1 MFDRSLLLRVCAL
14 VAMAQLAACSSSTSS
29 TTSTAKDAASGDL
42 GQAADTKAQ
51 DTASGADTA
60 ASDTAAGDAAA
71 GDTTPAADIVIPAGN
86 TLIKDGEYYM
96 GVQAAPFGNLKLFF
110 KVTLTAGGALDG
122 GGLLKTFEI
131 RAVSAD
137 GWVGDPL
144 ASATNIVVA
153 ADNTFK
159 VSFDNIV
166 LPAKTTPTGSDVPV
180 SLVLMGVIHKDNWFC
195 GTVDGT
201 VPDFGVTLAGSKFR
215 GVAWGTE
222 KTPAE
227 SSCEGDNNPVY
238 THIATCPSIA
248 VGTNKM
254 NSATR
259 DRTFEVRLPAGDTP
273 TDALPLVLLYH
284 GVGGDA
290 PGMIT
295 DSGYDKLLQTEKLI
309 LVAPNS
315 ERDPKTGVAVLKT
328 DWYYG
333 ASLFDMDNPDLVYFD
348 DLVNCVSKTYKIDPK
363 RIYVTGMSGGGLEST
378 FIGANRAAVV
388 AAASPF
394 SGGFLVKWP
403 KYDHKVPFLVTWG
416 GANDSAYSQNF
427 DTLAKQLIGYLLG
440 AGNVTVQ
447 CNHGTGHKW
456 PAEMTAASWKFL
468 SSFTLDSTDNPFA
481 TSLPAVFPSYC
492 SISK

>member
-14 VAMAQLAACSSSTSS
+14 AAMAQLAACSSSSPS
-29 TTSTAKDAASGDL
+29 TTAKGAVAGDTTQTADSKGQDAASG
-42 GQAADTKAQ
+42 T
-51 DTASGADTA
+51 
-60 ASDTAAGDAAA
+60 DTAAGDTAAGDTAA

-96 GVQAAPFGNLKLFF
+96 GVQAAPFGNLKPFF

-122 GGLLKTFEI
+122 GGVLKTFEI

-137 GWVGDPL
+137 GWIGDPL
-144 ASATNIVVA
+144 ATAKDVA
-153 ADNTFK
+153 VGKDNTFK
-159 VSFDNIV
+159 ISFDSIV

-180 SLVLMGVIHKDNWFC
+180 SLVLTGVIHKDNWFC
-195 GTVDGT
+195 GDVDGM
-201 VPDFGVTLAGSKFR
+201 VPDFGQALTGSKFR

-227 SSCEGDNNPVY
+227 SSCEGDNNPIY

-259 DRTFEVRLPAGDTP
+259 DRTFEVRLPDGPTP
-273 TDALPLVLLYH
+273 TEALPLVLLYH

-290 PGMIT
+290 PTMIT
-295 DSGYDKLLQTEKLI
+295 DAHYDALMKTEKLI

-315 ERDPKTGVAVLKT
+315 ERDPKTGKAVLKT

-348 DLVNCVSKTYKIDPK
+348 DLVNCVSKTYQIDPK

-416 GANDSAYSQNF
+416 GTEDSAYSQNF

>member
-1 MFDRSLLLRVCAL
+1 MFDRSVFLRLCSFAVFAS
-14 VAMAQLAACSSSTSS
+14 VAACSSSTTSTPATTTD
-29 TTSTAKDAASGDL
+29 TTSGADA
-42 GQAADTKAQ
+42 T
-51 DTASGADTA
+51 TPADTA
-60 ASDTAAGDAAA
+60 APKDTAGA
-71 GDTTPAADIVIPAGN
+71 DTGTITN
-86 TLIKDGEYYM
+86 TLIKNGEYYL

-110 KVTLTAGGALDG
+110 KVTLTAAGALDAG
-122 GGLLKTFEI
+122 GIINSFEI

-137 GWVGDPL
+137 GWIGDPL
-144 ASATNIVVA
+144 ATAKDIAVA
-153 ADNTFK
+153 KDNTFK
-159 VSFDNIV
+159 ITFDNIV

-180 SLVLMGVIHKDNWFC
+180 SLVLTGVIHKDNWFC
-195 GTVDGT
+195 GDVGGM
-201 VPDFGVTLAGSKFR
+201 VPDFGQDLVGSKFR

-222 KTPAE
+222 ATPAE
-227 SSCEGDNNPVY
+227 SSCEGDKNPVY
-238 THIATCPSIA
+238 KHIDTCPSIN
-248 VGTNKM
+248 VGK
-254 NSATR
+254 NSIKSAER
-259 DRTFEVRLPAGDTP
+259 DRTFEVRLPEGPTP

-290 PGMIT
+290 PGMIAE
-295 DSGYDKLLQTEKLI
+295 SGYEKLLKTEKLI

-315 ERDPKTGVAVLKT
+315 ERDAKTGKAVLKT

-348 DLVNCVSKTYKIDPK
+348 DLVNCVSNAYKIDPK

-378 FIGANRAAVV
+378 FIGANRSAVV

-416 GANDSAYSQNF
+416 GPEDTAYSQNF
-427 DTLAKQLIGYLLG
+427 DTLAKQLIGYLVG
-440 AGNVTVQ
+440 AGNPTVQ
-447 CNHGTGHKW
+447 CNHGMKHTW

-468 SSFTLDSTDNPFA
+468 SSFTLDSKDNPFA
-481 TSLPAVFPSYC
+481 TTLPDVFPKYC